1 MALSVEA
8 KLIVSKNG
16 TEIGM
21 RKDGD
26 NNFGTFI
33 PNYLGDS
40 MTLVVA
46 AYSDGSD
53 FIMITNGKVDNLD
66 TIPLTSASGA
76 SITLTWDAATS
87 AYKGAVG
94 ALGTILDSH
103 YDGSLDL
110 LIGGAVAPTGT
121 GTGTGTG
128 TSDPATSAPTGFA
141 KPTATLVTATG
152 GQVNWTAPTGG
163 DPITGY
169 SVAVDDGGTPIT
181 GSPFA
186 MAGSTLKKVLTGLT
200 ATTSYNVVV
209 TATNGGGSIAATAL
223 TLTTTA

>member
-26 NNFGTFI
+26 NNFGTFV
-33 PNYLGDS
+33 PNYLGNS
-40 MTLVVA
+40 MTLVTA

-53 FIMITNGKVDNLD
+53 FIMITDGKVDNLD

-76 SITLTWDAATS
+76 SVTLAWDAATS

-94 ALGTILDSH
+94 ALSAILDSH

-110 LIGGAVAPTGT
+110 LIGGTATPAAPV
-121 GTGTGTG
+121 
-128 TSDPATSAPTGFA
+128 APTGFA
-141 KPTATLVTATG
+141 KPTATAVTATG

-169 SVAVDDGGTPIT
+169 SVAVDDGGTPIS

-200 ATTSYNVVV
+200 AATSYNVVV